1 MGYDIVVLERS
12 RHLCF
17 RQATTINF
25 ESVFAMRQSFSIPL
39 TGLAALLAVLALA
52 GCILQPV
59 ASPAQSAAP
68 TTFSATESQADAPAG
83 AGSPGQ
89 TAAPVGQETQATS
102 TSATTAVPEPTA
114 YSGPPSAEHPAIA
127 LTFDDGPSTDL
138 TGPLLDVL
146 LEKQVRATFF
156 VLGNRLKSS
165 QARGDLLRR
174 EVAEGHEIGN
184 HTYSHQILKKADAA
198 TTRDEL
204 VRTSDLIQSIAGVT
218 PTIMRPPTGGYS
230 ATTEEVTG
238 ELGLTIVNWTWQ
250 SCPEDWNHKDDP
262 DHIANFVIEN
272 AANGHIILLHDTNS
286 ATLAAVPRII
296 DGLAEK
302 GFRFM
307 TVSELLSY
315 SSEGMPGPGEVVS
328 KLKEADSKAD

>member
-1 MGYDIVVLERS
+1 MDTQYFMMMKVPTAMKPHFSMISMLIFTLV
-12 RHLCF
+12 
-17 RQATTINF
+17 ATL
-25 ESVFAMRQSFSIPL
+25 VM
-39 TGLAALLAVLALA
+39 A
-52 GCILQPV
+52 GCVLQPV
-59 ASPAQSAAP
+59 TSLPATTAADDRSPAASQNDAATTSAPEHAITSAEAKP
-68 TTFSATESQADAPAG
+68 TTAPES
-83 AGSPGQ
+83 
-89 TAAPVGQETQATS
+89 TAAP
-102 TSATTAVPEPTA
+102 EPTV
-114 YSGPPSAEHPAIA
+114 YSGPPSEEHPAIA

-146 LEKQVRATFF
+146 LEKQVKATFF
-156 VLGNRLKSS
+156 VLGNRLQSS
-165 QARGDLLRR
+165 QVRGDLLRR
-174 EVAEGHEIGN
+174 EVAEGHEVGN
-184 HTYSHQILKKADAA
+184 HTYTHQILKKADAA

-204 VRTSDLIQSIAGVT
+204 TRTTDLILSIAGVT

-230 ATTEEVTG
+230 ATTEEVTR
-238 ELGLTIVNWTWQ
+238 ELGLTIVNWSWQ

-315 SSEGMPGPGEVVS
+315 SSDGVPEPGDVVS
-328 KLKEADSKAD
+328 KLK

>member
-1 MGYDIVVLERS
+1 MEVPGTMKPHVALISTLIV
-12 RHLCF
+12 F
-17 RQATTINF
+17 
-25 ESVFAMRQSFSIPL
+25 
-39 TGLAALLAVLALA
+39 LLASLVLA
-52 GCILQPV
+52 GCVLQPV
-59 ASPAQSAAP
+59 PGQLQTATTGVQSPAASQPEMASTTVPEQTVTLAETRP
-68 TTFSATESQADAPAG
+68 TTAPESSVA
-83 AGSPGQ
+83 
-89 TAAPVGQETQATS
+89 
-102 TSATTAVPEPTA
+102 PEPTV
-114 YSGPPSAEHPAIA
+114 YSGPPSEAHPAIA

-146 LEKQVRATFF
+146 LEKQVKATFF
-156 VLGNRLKSS
+156 VLGNRLQSS

-184 HTYSHQILKKADAA
+184 HTYTHQILKKADTA

-204 VRTSDLIQSIAGVT
+204 VRTTELIESIAGVT

-230 ATTEEVTG
+230 ATTEEVAR
-238 ELGLTIVNWTWQ
+238 ELGLVIVNWSWQ

-272 AANGHIILLHDTNS
+272 AANGHIVLLHDTNS

-315 SSEGMPGPGEVVS
+315 SSEGMPEPGAVVS
-328 KLKEADSKAD
+328 KLKGTGSK